1 MFETILI
8 IDNDTENTR
17 RMIEALEARDYLVF
31 TAPNRDAALT
41 MVRKVRPRLIFVNPV
56 MPEGGGLE
64 LCSIIHE
71 EEEFKEVPIVV
82 LSTFEGATDPR
93 YASLYGIVD
102 SLKTPCVPEELI
114 SKTED
119 VFLKQPAEAQ
129 SVVSEPG
136 EPVEGEGI
144 EIIEPRHKEVGKTDL
159 SSKEFGQEEETKP
172 ERGEEVHEEV
182 SVSDETAGQGKITEE
197 RLSAYAMK
205 RSMRTRGTKNALLM
219 PVIGVAAVM
228 ILILAAILFYERDS
242 SPDRKVQPPAAT
254 KPVQP
259 SQEQTVN
266 AGPAREP
273 QKPEQSGGQGAVPP
287 MPKADIPSPAPGSEP
302 KAAASKPETK
312 VALPNPEPKAA
323 TPKPEAKGAA
333 PKPEVKATVPK
344 QETKVAATKLE
355 AKAAVPKPEPKAS
368 AMKSGAKPSAKGMYS
383 AQMGAFKS
391 EKNAETLM
399 KKYKEKG
406 YEAFVYKTGTKD
418 TGLFYRVL
426 IGKFNDKKE
435 ALQMVKGISA
445 KEGVQAILFRD

>member
-8 IDNDTENTR
+8 VDNDAENAR
-17 RMIEALEARDYLVF
+17 RMIETLEARDYLVF

-41 MVRKVRPRLIFVNPV
+41 MARKVRPRLIFVNPA

-64 LCSIIHE
+64 LCSTIHE
-71 EEEFKEVPIVV
+71 EEEFKEIPIIA

-93 YASLYGIVD
+93 YTSLYGIVD
-102 SLKTPCVPEELI
+102 SLKTPFVPEELI
-114 SKTED
+114 AKTED
-119 VFLKQPAEAQ
+119 ALSKQPVEAQ
-129 SVVSEPG
+129 SVGGEFG

-144 EIIEPRHKEVGKTDL
+144 EIIEPHDKDAGRTDL
-159 SSKEFGQEEETKP
+159 SLREFEREGEDTAEGGERVDEEI
-172 ERGEEVHEEV
+172 
-182 SVSDETAGQGKITEE
+182 SVPDETTGPGTIAEE

-205 RSMRTRGTKNALLM
+205 RSMRRKGTKNALLM

-228 ILILAAILFYERDS
+228 ILILAAFLFYERDS

-259 SQEQTVN
+259 SQQQTVN
-266 AGPAREP
+266 AGTPQEP
-273 QKPEQSGGQGAVPP
+273 QKPEQSPGQSAVQPV
-287 MPKADIPSPAPGSEP
+287 PKADVPSPAPGSEP
-302 KAAASKPETK
+302 KVAASKPEAKVAAPKPEPK
-312 VALPNPEPKAA
+312 VAL
-323 TPKPEAKGAA
+323 

-344 QETKVAATKLE
+344 SEAKVAATKPE
-355 AKAAVPKPEPKAS
+355 AGAGVPKPEPKVPAT
-368 AMKSGAKPSAKGMYS
+368 KSEAKASAKGMYS

-391 EKNAETLM
+391 EKNAETLT

-418 TGLFYRVL
+418 TEPFYRVL
-426 IGKFNDKKE
+426 IGKFKDKKE
-435 ALQMVKGISA
+435 ALQIVKSISA